1 MQKLAQILIDQSH
14 RQAWAVDYD
23 LASKLNPA
31 NPADASYAKMAE
43 AATLAGFGVSSF
55 TSGPITA
62 EALAGFDVFVLPHA
76 STDEWEKTIGV
87 GSPVLSEAE
96 IAALKNFVSS
106 GGGLV
111 VLGETE
117 QPKYGNNFSELTE
130 VFGVK
135 IANETV
141 QDSIENFKGVATW
154 VKGDLQKSFEHDL
167 AFQVTETAFYRSGV
181 LEILEGANAEV
192 IAKSSPSAYPAE
204 APLVTAIKHEMGRV
218 VVLADSDVFGDDSI
232 DELDNKNFWINIVS
246 WVAGGK
252 MAALAT
258 AKKQSSWAETDS
270 SWLKLASAV
279 EAIKPLQEKDG
290 SIDSSK
296 HAIADASKQ
305 LALVIEAIKELAQR
319 FSHQAEYF
327 QALEK
332 DLLAWQAADFATP
345 DFFDSLDKFRPDLN
359 RKDNTEHLA
368 VFAMYTQNGNPDRNL
383 EAVITNTFWP
393 DWLAQKEQVYQN
405 SAFVPIEF
413 VAFTS
418 GYDTNSAVFFPE
430 TVATRETAQFYWGGI
445 FCDREAARF
454 RMVTRAARE
463 LLYLPLPPDAERL
476 VNDQRLAQE
485 TYTLWDL
492 IHDRTH
498 SRGDLPFDPFMIKQ
512 RMPFWMY
519 ALEELRCDLSTF
531 RETFVLDEQG
541 ERLGKYIRYAIL
553 FDRLFRFPITGPR
566 VRNYDGLG
574 GQIIFSYLHKNGG
587 LNWTDNRLTFD
598 WDKVNKQVVELC
610 DKVEALYHDGI
621 DRSRLA
627 QWMASYEF
635 VTELVQPHPASIW
648 AKGPDAL
655 PLDGELKE
663 VVNVIHD
670 DEFPLNVFYD
680 TLNRKLKDV
689 ILATKGIT
697 A

>member
-1 MQKLAQILIDQSH
+1 
-14 RQAWAVDYD
+14 
-23 LASKLNPA
+23 
-31 NPADASYAKMAE
+31 
-43 AATLAGFGVSSF
+43 
-55 TSGPITA
+55 
-62 EALAGFDVFVLPHA
+62 
-76 STDEWEKTIGV
+76 
-87 GSPVLSEAE
+87 
-96 IAALKNFVSS
+96 
-106 GGGLV
+106 
-111 VLGETE
+111 
-117 QPKYGNNFSELTE
+117 
-130 VFGVK
+130 
-135 IANETV
+135 
-141 QDSIENFKGVATW
+141 
-154 VKGDLQKSFEHDL
+154 
-167 AFQVTETAFYRSGV
+167 
-181 LEILEGANAEV
+181 
-192 IAKSSPSAYPAE
+192 
-204 APLVTAIKHEMGRV
+204 
-218 VVLADSDVFGDDSI
+218 
-232 DELDNKNFWINIVS
+232 
-246 WVAGGK
+246 
-252 MAALAT
+252 
-258 AKKQSSWAETDS
+258 
-270 SWLKLASAV
+270 
-279 EAIKPLQEKDG
+279 
-290 SIDSSK
+290 
-296 HAIADASKQ
+296 
-305 LALVIEAIKELAQR
+305 
-319 FSHQAEYF
+319 
-327 QALEK
+327 
-332 DLLAWQAADFATP
+332 
-345 DFFDSLDKFRPDLN
+345 
-359 RKDNTEHLA
+359 
-368 VFAMYTQNGNPDRNL
+368 
-383 EAVITNTFWP
+383 
-393 DWLAQKEQVYQN
+393 
-405 SAFVPIEF
+405 

-476 VNDQRLAQE
+476 VNDQKLAQE

-531 RETFVLDEQG
+531 RETFVLESQG

-598 WDKVNKQVVELC
+598 WDKVNKQIVELC

-627 QWMASYEF
+627 QWMASYDF
-635 VTELVQPHPASIW
+635 VTELVAPHPASIW

>member
-14 RQAWAVDYD
+14 RQAWALENDV
-23 LASKLNPA
+23 AAKLNPA
-31 NPADASYAKMAE
+31 NPADASYSKMAQ
-43 AATLAGFGVSSF
+43 AAEDAGFGVAGFS
-55 TSGPITA
+55 SGPITA
-62 EALAGFDVFVLPHA
+62 QSLEEAQVFVLPHA
-76 STDEWEKTIGV
+76 STDDWEKTLGV
-87 GSPVLSEAE
+87 GSPVLTKKE
-96 IAALKNFVSS
+96 ITALTDFVAQ

-111 VLGETE
+111 ILGETE
-117 QPKYGNNFSELTE
+117 QSKYGNNFSQLAE
-130 VFGVK
+130 VFGIK

-141 QDSIENFKGVATW
+141 QDSIENFKDVATW

-167 AFQVTETAFYRSGV
+167 SFKVRETAFYRAGV

-192 IAKSSPSAYPAE
+192 IAQSSPSAYPAE
-204 APLVTAIKHEMGRV
+204 APIVVAAKHGEGRV

-252 MAALAT
+252 AAALAT
-258 AKKQSSWAETDS
+258 AKKQASWAEADS
-270 SWLKLASAV
+270 SWLKLSGAV
-279 EAIKPLQEKDG
+279 EAIKLYQEKDG

-296 HAIADASKQ
+296 HSIDDASKQ
-305 LALVIEAIKELAQR
+305 LALVLEAIKELAPR
-319 FSHQAEYF
+319 FSHQADYF
-327 QALEK
+327 VALEK
-332 DLLAWQAADFATP
+332 DLLAWAESGFATP

-359 RKDNTEHLA
+359 RKDNTQHLA

-476 VNDQRLAQE
+476 VNDQKLAQE

-519 ALEELRCDLSTF
+519 ALEELRCDLATF
-531 RETFVLDEQG
+531 RETFVLETQG

-574 GQIIFSYLHKNGG
+574 GQIIFSHLHKNGG
-587 LNWTDNRLTFD
+587 LTWTDNRLTFD
-598 WDKVNKQVVELC
+598 WDKVNTQIVQLC
-610 DKVEALYHDGI
+610 EQVEALYHDGI

-635 VTELVQPHPASIW
+635 VKDLVQPHPASIW

>member
-14 RQAWAVDYD
+14 RQAWAVDNE
-23 LASKLNPA
+23 LAAKINPA
-31 NPADASYAKMAE
+31 NPADASYSKMAE
-43 AATLAGFGVSSF
+43 AADAADFGVSSF
-55 TSGPITA
+55 SSGTLTR
-62 EALAGFDVFVLPHA
+62 EHLLATDVFVLPHA
-76 STDEWEKTIGV
+76 STDEWEKTLGF
-87 GSPVLSEAE
+87 GSPMLSLSEIEA
-96 IAALKNFVSS
+96 IKNFVAE
-106 GGGLV
+106 GGGLI

-117 QPKYGNNFSELTE
+117 QSKYGNNFSELTE
-130 VFGVK
+130 IFGVK
-135 IANETV
+135 ILNQTV
-141 QDSIENFKGVATW
+141 QDSIENHKDVATW
-154 VKGDLQKSFEHDL
+154 VKGDFPKSFEHDL
-167 AFQVTETAFYRSGV
+167 TLKVREVAFYRAGV
-181 LEILEGANAEV
+181 LELGDNADAFV
-192 IAKSSPSAYPAE
+192 VAQSSPSAYPAQ
-204 APLVTAIKHEMGRV
+204 APLVIALRYGKGRV
-218 VVLADSDVFGDDSI
+218 VVLSDSDVFGDDSI
-232 DELDNKNFWINIVS
+232 DELDNKNFWINILS
-246 WVAGGK
+246 WVAGAK
-252 MAALAT
+252 SAASAT
-258 AKKQSSWAETDS
+258 SKRDPSWADS
-270 SWLKLASAV
+270 DPSWLKLASAV
-279 EAIKPLQEKDG
+279 EAIKPLQKKDG
-290 SIDSSK
+290 SIDAENFSLDE
-296 HAIADASKQ
+296 AGKQ
-305 LALVIEAIKELAQR
+305 LAVVIASIKELAPR

-327 QALEK
+327 AALEK
-332 DLLAWQAADFATP
+332 DLLAWQAGGFKTP
-345 DFFDSLDKFRPDLN
+345 DFYDSLELFRPDLDRSHN
-359 RKDNTEHLA
+359 VENLA

-393 DWLAQKEQVYQN
+393 DWLAEKEQVYQN

-454 RMVTRAARE
+454 RMVTRAARQ
-463 LLYLPLPPDAERL
+463 LLFLPLPPDAELL
-476 VNDQRLAQE
+476 VNNQKLAQE
-485 TYTLWDL
+485 TYVLWDL

-531 RETFVLDEQG
+531 RETFILDNQG

-566 VRNYDGLG
+566 VRNYDGLS
-574 GQIIFSYLHKNGG
+574 GQIIFSYLHKHGG
-587 LNWTDNRLTFD
+587 LTWTDNRLTFD
-598 WDKVNKQVVELC
+598 WEKVNRHVVELC
-610 DKVEALYHDGI
+610 EKVEALYHDGI

-635 VTELVQPHPASIW
+635 VKDLVQPHPASIW
-648 AKGPDAL
+648 AKGADAL

-663 VVNVIHD
+663 VVNLIHD
-670 DEFPLNVFYD
+670 DEFPLNVFYE

>member
-1 MQKLAQILIDQSH
+1 MKKFAEILIDQSH
-14 RQAWAVDYD
+14 RQAWAVDAD
-23 LASKLNPA
+23 LAKTLNPA

-43 AATLAGFGVSSF
+43 VAELSGFGVSSF
-55 TSGPITA
+55 SSGPLTEQSLSA
-62 EALAGFDVFVLPHA
+62 ADVFVLPHA
-76 STDEWEKTIGV
+76 STDDWEKTLGH
-87 GSPVLSEAE
+87 GSPVLTPSE
-96 IAALKNFVSS
+96 ISTIKDFVFN

-117 QPKYGNNFSELTE
+117 QAKYGNNFSELTE

-135 IANETV
+135 ILNETV
-141 QDSIENFKGVATW
+141 QDSIENYKDVASW
-154 VKGDLQKSFEHDL
+154 VKGEFQQSFEHDL
-167 AFQVTETAFYRSGV
+167 AFKVSDAAFYRAGV
-181 LEILEGANAEV
+181 LEVSDSADAFV
-192 IAKSSPSAYPAE
+192 VAKSSPSAYPAE
-204 APLVTAIKHEMGRV
+204 APLVVAVRYGKGRV
-218 VVLADSDVFGDDSI
+218 VVLSDSDVFGDDSI
-232 DELDNKNFWINIVS
+232 DELDNRQFWINVVS

-252 MAALAT
+252 AAASAT
-258 AKKQSSWAETDS
+258 AKKAPSWADNDT

-279 EAIKPLQEKDG
+279 EAIKLMQQKDG
-290 SIDSSK
+290 SIDTDK
-296 HAIADASKQ
+296 FAAADASKQ
-305 LALVIEAIKELAQR
+305 LAVVISAIKELAPR

-327 QALEK
+327 AALEK
-332 DLLAWQAADFATP
+332 DLQAWEAGGFATP
-345 DFFDSLDKFRPDLN
+345 DFFDSLELFRPDLN
-359 RKDNTEHLA
+359 RNDNVENLA

-393 DWLAQKEQVYQN
+393 DWLAEKEQVYQN

-454 RMVTRAARE
+454 RMVSRAARE

-476 VNDQRLAQE
+476 VNDQKLAQE
-485 TYTLWDL
+485 TYVLWDL

-541 ERLGKYIRYAIL
+541 ERLGKFIRYAIL

-587 LNWTDNRLTFD
+587 LTWTDNRLTFD
-598 WDKVNKQVVELC
+598 WEKVNRQVVELC
-610 DKVEALYHDGI
+610 EKVEALYHDGI

-635 VTELVQPHPASIW
+635 VKELVQPHPGSVW
-648 AKGPDAL
+648 AKGPEAL
-655 PLDGELKE
+655 ALDGELKE

-680 TLNRKLKDV
+680 TLSRKLKDV

>member
-1 MQKLAQILIDQSH
+1 MKKLAHILIDQAH
-14 RQAWAVDYD
+14 RQAWAVDLD
-23 LASKLNPA
+23 VAKTLNPA
-31 NPADASYAKMAE
+31 NPADASYSKMAE
-43 AATLAGFGVSSF
+43 AVAASGFGVSSF
-55 TSGPITA
+55 SAGVLTKES
-62 EALAGFDVFVLPHA
+62 LADADVFVLPHA
-76 STDEWEKTIGV
+76 STDEWEKTLGT
-87 GSPVLSEAE
+87 GSPVLSASE
-96 IAALKNFVSS
+96 ISAIKDFVFD
-106 GGGLV
+106 GGGLI
-111 VLGETE
+111 VLAETE
-117 QPKYGNNFSELTE
+117 QPKYGNNFAELTE
-130 VFGVK
+130 VFGIK
-135 IANETV
+135 ILNETV
-141 QDSIENFKGVATW
+141 QDSIENFKDVATW
-154 VKGDLQKSFEHDL
+154 VKGDLKKSYEYDL
-167 AFQVTETAFYRSGV
+167 ALKVSSVAFYRAGV
-181 LEILEGANAEV
+181 LEINSSADAWV
-192 IAKSSPSAYPAE
+192 VAQSSPSASPAE
-204 APLVTAIKHEMGRV
+204 APLVVAARYGKGRV
-218 VVLADSDVFGDDSI
+218 VVLSDSDVFGDDSI
-232 DELDNKNFWINIVS
+232 EELDNKAFWINVAS
-246 WVAGGK
+246 WAAGGK
-252 MAALAT
+252 AAALADS
-258 AKKQSSWAETDS
+258 KKEPSWADS
-270 SWLKLASAV
+270 DPSWAKLSMAV

-296 HAIADASKQ
+296 HSHPEASKQ
-305 LALVIEAIKELAQR
+305 LVLVLEAIKELAPR
-319 FSHQAEYF
+319 FAHQGDYF
-327 QALEK
+327 VALEK
-332 DLLAWQAADFATP
+332 DLLSWEKSGFATP
-345 DFFDSLDKFRPDLN
+345 DFFDSLELFRPDLQ
-359 RKDNTEHLA
+359 RKDNVENLA

-393 DWLAQKEQVYQN
+393 DWLAEKEQVYQN

-476 VNDQRLAQE
+476 VNDQKLAQE

-574 GQIIFSYLHKNGG
+574 GQIIFSHLHRHGG
-587 LNWTDNRLTFD
+587 LSWTDNRLTFD
-598 WDKVNKQVVELC
+598 WEKVNQQVVELC
-610 DKVEALYHDGI
+610 EQVEALYHDGI

-627 QWMASYEF
+627 QWMASYDF
-635 VTELVQPHPASIW
+635 VRDLVQPHPASIW

>member
-14 RQAWAVDYD
+14 RQAWALDYE
-23 LASKLNPA
+23 LASKMNPA

-43 AATLAGFGVSSF
+43 AASLAGFGVSSF
-55 TSGPITA
+55 SSGPITL
-62 EALAGFDVFVLPHA
+62 EALEGFDVFVLPHA
-76 STDEWEKTIGV
+76 STDDFEKTLGV
-87 GSPVLSEAE
+87 GSPILSQSE
-96 IAALKNFVSS
+96 IAVLKDFVAA

-117 QPKYGNNFSELTE
+117 QAKYGNNFSELTE
-130 VFGVK
+130 IFGVK
-135 IANETV
+135 IGNETV
-141 QDSIENFKGVATW
+141 QDSIENFRGVATW
-154 VKGDLQKSFEHDL
+154 IKGDLQKSFEHDL
-167 AFQVTETAFYRSGV
+167 AFKVTETAFYRAGV
-181 LEILEGANAEV
+181 LEILDPTKAEV
-192 IAKSSPSAYPAE
+192 IAQSSPSAYPAE
-204 APLVTAIKHEMGRV
+204 AVLVAAAKHEMGRV

-232 DELDNKNFWINIVS
+232 EELDNKNFWINIVS

-252 MAALAT
+252 VAALAT
-258 AKKQSSWAETDS
+258 AKKQSSWAETNP
-270 SWLKLASAV
+270 SWLKLAAAV
-279 EAIKPLQEKDG
+279 EAIKPMQDKHG
-290 SIDSSK
+290 AIDTANHSTT
-296 HAIADASKQ
+296 DASKQ
-305 LALVIEAIKELAQR
+305 LALVIEAIKELAPR
-319 FSHQAEYF
+319 FSHQAKYF
-327 QALEK
+327 AALEK
-332 DLLAWQAADFATP
+332 DLLAWESGGFLIP
-345 DFFDSLDKFRPDLN
+345 DFFDSLEAFRPDLD
-359 RKDNTEHLA
+359 RRDNVENLA
-368 VFAMYTQNGNPDRNL
+368 VFAMYTQNGNPNRNL

-393 DWLAQKEQVYQN
+393 DWLAEKEQVYQN

-531 RETFVLDEQG
+531 RETFVLDSQG

-553 FDRLFRFPITGPR
+553 FDRLFRFPITGER

-574 GQIIFSYLHKNGG
+574 GQIIFSYLHKHGG
-587 LNWTDNRLTFD
+587 LTWTDNRLTFD
-598 WDKVNKQVVELC
+598 WEKVNTQIVELC
-610 DKVEALYHDGI
+610 EQVEALYHDGI

-627 QWMASYEF
+627 QWMASYDF
-635 VTELVQPHPASIW
+635 VTGLVQPHPASIW

-655 PLDGELKE
+655 KLDGELKE

>member
-1 MQKLAQILIDQSH
+1 MRKNASILIDQSH
-14 RQAWAVDYD
+14 RQAWAVDLD
-23 LASKLNPA
+23 KARELNPA

-43 AATLAGFGVSSF
+43 AARGFGFGVSSN
-55 TSGPITA
+55 SAGPITK
-62 EALAGFDVFVLPHA
+62 EMLSSTDLFVLPHA
-76 STDEWEKTIGV
+76 STDDWEKTLGT
-87 GSPVLSEAE
+87 GSPVLSDSE
-96 IAALKNFVSS
+96 ISAIKDFVSE

-111 VLGETE
+111 VLAETE
-117 QPKYGNNFSELTE
+117 QAKYGNNFSSLTE
-130 VFGVK
+130 AFG
-135 IANETV
+135 IGIGNETV
-141 QDSIENFKGVATW
+141 QDTENNFKGVATW
-154 VKGDLQKSFEHDL
+154 VKAELKKSFEHDL
-167 AFQVTETAFYRSGV
+167 GFKVSETAFYRSGV
-181 LEILEGANAEV
+181 LEIKDGSNAEV
-192 IAKSSPSAYPAE
+192 IASSSTAAMPSE
-204 APLVTAIKHEMGRV
+204 APLVAATKFGKGRV

-232 DELDNKNFWINIVS
+232 DELDNKNFWINIAS
-246 WVAGGK
+246 WAAGGK
-252 MAALAT
+252 AAALANS
-258 AKKQSSWAETDS
+258 KKEPNWSATDS
-270 SWLKLASAV
+270 AWQKLATAV
-279 EAIKPLQEKDG
+279 EQIKPMQEKDG

-296 HAIADASKQ
+296 HDIATANSQ
-305 LALVIEAIKELAQR
+305 ISLVLEAISELAPR
-319 FSHQAEYF
+319 FSHQAEY
-327 QALEK
+327 
-332 DLLAWQAADFATP
+332 LAKVHQDIKSWAEAGFGVP
-345 DFFDSLDKFRPDLN
+345 DFYESLAVFRPDLS
-359 RKDNTEHLA
+359 RVDGIEHLA

-383 EAVITNTFWP
+383 EAVVTKTFWP
-393 DWLAQKEQVYQN
+393 DWLAEKEQVYQN

-430 TVATRETAQFYWGGI
+430 TVATRELSTFYWGGI

-463 LLYLPLPPDAERL
+463 LLYLPLPPDAELL
-476 VNDQRLAQE
+476 VNDQHLAQE
-485 TYTLWDL
+485 TYVLWDL

-531 RETFVLDEQG
+531 RETFVLDSQG

-598 WDKVNKQVVELC
+598 WEKVNTQIVELC
-610 DKVEALYHDGI
+610 EKVEALYHDGI

-635 VTELVQPHPASIW
+635 VKELVQPHPASIW

-655 PLDGELKE
+655 ALDGELKE
-663 VVNVIHD
+663 VVNAVHD

>member
-1 MQKLAQILIDQSH
+1 MQKIAQILIDQSH
-14 RQAWAVDYD
+14 RQAWSIDWE
-23 LASKLNPA
+23 LASKMNPI
-31 NPADASYAKMAE
+31 NPKDASYLKMAE
-43 AATLAGFGVSSF
+43 AAEAAGFGVSALS
-55 TSGPITA
+55 SA
-62 EALAGFDVFVLPHA
+62 LSKDALANADVLVLPHA
-76 STDEWEKTIGV
+76 SEDDWEKTIGQ
-87 GSPVLSEAE
+87 GSPKLTEEE
-96 IAALKNFVSS
+96 IQNVKDFVER

-117 QPKYGNNFSELTE
+117 QSKYGNNFAELTE
-130 VFGVK
+130 AFG
-135 IANETV
+135 IGFQNETV
-141 QDSIENFKGVATW
+141 QDGEHNLGGVATW
-154 VKGDLQKSFEHDL
+154 VKAALKPNYEYDLG
-167 AFQVTETAFYRSGV
+167 FQVSEAAFYRAGTLKVSDSAAV
-181 LEILEGANAEV
+181 VAT
-192 IAKSSPSAYPAE
+192 SSSTALPAD
-204 APLVTAIKHEMGRV
+204 APIVAATTFGKGRV

-232 DELDNKNFWINIVS
+232 EELDNKNFWINIAS
-246 WVAGGK
+246 WVSGGK
-252 MAALAT
+252 AAAE
-258 AKKQSSWAETDS
+258 ADSKKPASWAHTDPA
-270 SWLKLASAV
+270 WLKLSDAI
-279 EAIKPLQEKDG
+279 EALRPMQEKDG

-296 HAIADASKQ
+296 QDISK
-305 LALVIEAIKELAQR
+305 ATAEVVKVIEAVNALAPR
-319 FSHQAEYF
+319 FSHQSDYLA
-327 QALEK
+327 QAVK
-332 DLLAWQAADFATP
+332 DIQAWVDGGFGVP
-345 DFFDSLDKFRPDLN
+345 DFYESLELFRPDLHRN
-359 RKDNTEHLA
+359 NNVENLA
-368 VFAMYTQNGNPDRNL
+368 VFSMYTQNGNPNRNL

-393 DWLAQKEQVYQN
+393 DWLAEKEKVYQN

-430 TVATRETAQFYWGGI
+430 TVATRELAKFYWGGI

-454 RMVTRAARE
+454 RMVTRAAQK

-476 VNDQRLAQE
+476 VNDQLLAQE
-485 TYTLWDL
+485 TFVLWDL

-574 GQIIFSYLHKNGG
+574 GQIIFSYLHRGG
-587 LNWTDNRLTFD
+587 ALTWTDNRLTFD
-598 WDKVNKQVVELC
+598 WEKVNQQVVELC
-610 DKVEALYHDGI
+610 EQVEKLYHDGI

-635 VTELVQPHPASIW
+635 VRDLVQPHPASRW
-648 AKGPDAL
+648 AKGDVPV
-655 PLDGELKE
+655 DGELKE
-663 VVNVIHD
+663 VVNAILD

-680 TLNRKLKDV
+680 TLNRKLKETV
-689 ILATKGIT
+689 EATKGIT

>member
-14 RQAWAVDYD
+14 RQAWAVDYE
-23 LASKLNPA
+23 LAAQMNPA

-43 AATLAGFGVSSF
+43 AASLAGFGVSSF
-55 TSGPITA
+55 TSAPITK
-62 EALAGFDVFVLPHA
+62 ELLAGFDVFVLPHA

-87 GSPVLSEAE
+87 GTPVLSESE
-96 IAALKNFVSS
+96 IAVLKEFVAA

-135 IANETV
+135 IANQTV
-141 QDSIENFKGVATW
+141 QDSIENFKDVATW
-154 VKGDLQKSFEHDL
+154 IKGDLQNSFEHDL
-167 AFQVTETAFYRSGV
+167 SFKVKETAFYRAGV
-181 LEILEGANAEV
+181 LEILDGANAEV
-192 IAKSSPSAYPAE
+192 VAQSSPSAYPAE
-204 APLVTAIKHEMGRV
+204 APLVVAAKHGEGRV

-246 WVAGGK
+246 WVSGGK
-252 MAALAT
+252 AAALAT
-258 AKKQSSWAETDS
+258 TKKQSSWAETDT
-270 SWLKLASAV
+270 SWLKLAAAV

-305 LALVIEAIKELAQR
+305 LALVIEAIKELSPR

-332 DLLAWQAADFATP
+332 DLLAWQAADFTTP

-393 DWLAQKEQVYQN
+393 DWLAEKEQVYQN

-476 VNDQRLAQE
+476 VNDQKLAQE

-531 RETFVLDEQG
+531 RETFVLESQG

-598 WDKVNKQVVELC
+598 WDKVNKQIVELC

-627 QWMASYEF
+627 QWMASYDF
-635 VTELVQPHPASIW
+635 VTELVAPHPASIW

>member
-1 MQKLAQILIDQSH
+1 MKKLAQILIDQSH
-14 RQAWAVDYD
+14 RQAWAVD
-23 LASKLNPA
+23 LEVAKALNPA

-43 AATLAGFGVSSF
+43 AAEASGFGVSSF
-55 TSGPITA
+55 SSGALTRD
-62 EALAGFDVFVLPHA
+62 ALAGSDVFVLPHA
-76 STDEWEKTIGV
+76 STDEWEKTLGH
-87 GSPVLSEAE
+87 GSPVLTDAE
-96 IAALKNFVSS
+96 ISAIKDFVFD

-111 VLGETE
+111 VLAETE
-117 QPKYGNNFSELTE
+117 QLKYGNNFAKLTE
-130 VFGVK
+130 IFGIK
-135 IANETV
+135 ILNETV
-141 QDSIENFKGVATW
+141 QDSIENHKEVATW
-154 VKGDLQKSFEHDL
+154 VKGDLKKSYEYDL
-167 AFQVTETAFYRSGV
+167 ALNVSSVAFYRAGV
-181 LEILEGANAEV
+181 LGIDSSADAWV
-192 IAKSSPSAYPAE
+192 VAQSSPSAYPAE
-204 APLVTAIKHEMGRV
+204 APLVVAARFGKGRV
-218 VVLADSDVFGDDSI
+218 VVLSDSDVFGDDSI
-232 DELDNKNFWINIVS
+232 DELDNKSFWINLVS
-246 WVAGGK
+246 WVSGGK
-252 MAALAT
+252 AAAMAD
-258 AKKQSSWAETDS
+258 AKKEPSWAESDP
-270 SWLKLASAV
+270 SWQKLASAV
-279 EAIKPLQEKDG
+279 EAIKPMQEKDG
-290 SIDSSK
+290 SIDPSK
-296 HAIADASKQ
+296 HSHAEASKQ
-305 LALVIEAIKELAQR
+305 LALVIQGIKELAPR
-319 FSHQAEYF
+319 FAHQSDYF
-327 QALEK
+327 VALEK
-332 DLLAWQAADFATP
+332 DLLSWEKSGFATP
-345 DFFDSLDKFRPDLN
+345 DFFDSLELFRPDLH
-359 RKDNTEHLA
+359 RSDNVENLA
-368 VFAMYTQNGNPDRNL
+368 VFAMYTQNGNPNRNL

-393 DWLAQKEQVYQN
+393 DWLAEKEQVYQN

-476 VNDQRLAQE
+476 VNDQKLAQE

-574 GQIIFSYLHKNGG
+574 GQIIFSYLHRNGG

-610 DKVEALYHDGI
+610 EKVEALYHDGI

-635 VTELVQPHPASIW
+635 VRELVQPHPASIW

-689 ILATKGIT
+689 IAATKGIT

>member
-1 MQKLAQILIDQSH
+1 MQKIAQIVIDQAH
-14 RQAWAVDYD
+14 RQAWSVDFER
-23 LASKLNPA
+23 ASKMNPA
-31 NPADASYAKMAE
+31 NPKDASYSKMAE
-43 AATLAGFGVSSF
+43 VAEAAGFGVEANKDL
-55 TSGPITA
+55 ITPA
-62 EALAGFDVFVLPHA
+62 KLASTDVLVLPHA
-76 STDEWEKTIGV
+76 STDEWEKTIGE
-87 GSPVLSEAE
+87 GSPLLTKEE
-96 IAALKNFVSS
+96 IESVKEFVAN

-117 QPKYGNNFSELTE
+117 QSKYGNNFSELTE
-130 VFGVK
+130 AFGIK
-135 IANETV
+135 FNNETV
-141 QDSIENFKGVATW
+141 QDTKENLNGVATW
-154 VKGDLQKSFEHDL
+154 VKAALKPNFEHDL
-167 AFQVTETAFYRSGV
+167 GFKVSEAAFYRAGT
-181 LEILEGANAEV
+181 LEVSDSAEV
-192 IAKSSPSAYPAE
+192 IATSSASAFPAE
-204 APLVTAIKHEMGRV
+204 APIVAATKFGKGRV

-232 DELDNKNFWINIVS
+232 EELDNKNFWINIAS

-252 MAALAT
+252 AAA
-258 AKKQSSWAETDS
+258 AAENKKPASWAETDP
-270 SWLKLASAV
+270 SWKKLASAI
-279 EAIKPLQEKDG
+279 ETLRPMQEKDG
-290 SIDSSK
+290 SIDLSK
-296 HAIADASKQ
+296 NDVAEATRQ
-305 LALVIEAIKELAQR
+305 VGFVLEAIGELAPK
-319 FSHQAEYF
+319 FSHQVEYLAQVQKDI
-327 QALEK
+327 QAWVDGGFK
-332 DLLAWQAADFATP
+332 VP
-345 DFFDSLDKFRPDLN
+345 DFYDSLALFRPDLH
-359 RKDNTEHLA
+359 RKNNVENFA
-368 VFAMYTQNGNPDRNL
+368 VFSMYTQNGNPNRNL

-393 DWLAQKEQVYQN
+393 DWLAEKEKVYQN

-430 TVATRETAQFYWGGI
+430 TVATRELSTFYWGGI

-454 RMVTRAARE
+454 RLVTRAAQK
-463 LLYLPLPPDAERL
+463 LLFLPLPPDAERL
-476 VNDQRLAQE
+476 VNDQLLAQE
-485 TYTLWDL
+485 TYVLWDL

-574 GQIIFSYLHKNGG
+574 GQIIFSYLHRNGG

-598 WDKVNKQVVELC
+598 WDKVNTQIVELC
-610 DKVEALYHDGI
+610 EQVEKLYHDGI

-635 VTELVQPHPASIW
+635 VSDLVQPHPASLW
-648 AKGPDAL
+648 AKGEIPVE
-655 PLDGELKE
+655 GELKE
-663 VVNVIHD
+663 VVNAILD

-689 ILATKGIT
+689 IASTKGIT

>member
-1 MQKLAQILIDQSH
+1 MQKIAEILIDQSH
-14 RQAWAVDYD
+14 RQAWTID
-23 LASKLNPA
+23 LEQALELNPS
-31 NPADASYAKMAE
+31 NPADASYFKMAE
-43 AATLAGFGVSSF
+43 AASASGFGVSSF
-55 TSGPITA
+55 SAGPITK
-62 EALAGFDVFVLPHA
+62 ERLAGVDVFVLPHA
-76 STDEWEKTIGV
+76 STDEWEKTLGH
-87 GSPVLSEAE
+87 GSPVLSSSE
-96 IAALKNFVSS
+96 ISAIKDFVFD

-111 VLGETE
+111 VLAETE
-117 QPKYGNNFSELTE
+117 QPKYGNNFAELTE
-130 VFGVK
+130 VFGIK
-135 IANETV
+135 ILNDTV
-141 QDSIENFKGVATW
+141 QDSVENYRDVATW
-154 VKGDLQKSFEHDL
+154 VKANLTKSYDYDLGLNVSEVAL
-167 AFQVTETAFYRSGV
+167 YRAGT
-181 LEILEGANAEV
+181 LEIDSEADAWV
-192 IAKSSPSAYPAE
+192 VAQSSLSAFPAE
-204 APLVTAIKHEMGRV
+204 APLVVAARYGRGRV
-218 VVLADSDVFGDDSI
+218 VVLSDSDVFGDDSI
-232 DELDNKNFWINIVS
+232 DQLDNKAFWINVAS

-252 MAALAT
+252 AAAS
-258 AKKQSSWAETDS
+258 AGARKEPSWADS
-270 SWLKLASAV
+270 NPSWQKLASAV
-279 EAIKPLQEKDG
+279 EAIKPMQSKDG
-290 SIDSSK
+290 SIDSSN
-296 HAIADASKQ
+296 HSLAEASKQ
-305 LALVIEAIKELAQR
+305 LALVLECIKELAPK
-319 FSHQAEYF
+319 FSHQVDYF
-327 QALEK
+327 AALEN
-332 DLLAWQAADFATP
+332 DLLAWEKSGFATP
-345 DFFDSLDKFRPDLN
+345 DFFDSLELFRPDLN
-359 RKDNTEHLA
+359 RSDNVENLA

-393 DWLAQKEQVYQN
+393 DWLAEKEQVYQN

-476 VNDQRLAQE
+476 VNDQKLAQE
-485 TYTLWDL
+485 TYVLWDL

-531 RETFVLDEQG
+531 RETFVLEEQG

-553 FDRLFRFPITGPR
+553 FDRLFRFPITGAR

-574 GQIIFSYLHKNGG
+574 GQIIFSHLHRQGG
-587 LNWTDNRLTFD
+587 LSWTDNRLTFD
-598 WDKVNKQVVELC
+598 WEKTNKLIVDLC
-610 DKVEALYHDGI
+610 EQVEALYHDGI

-635 VTELVQPHPASIW
+635 VADLVQPHPASIW

-663 VVNVIHD
+663 VVNLVHD